1 MIEFYPQ
8 IRLAH
13 VMAVLASGTL
23 FLLRGLLVRAG
34 RGEWALAPLPRYL
47 SYAIDTTLLTAAL
60 MLLTIL
66 PSAVY
71 ANGWLAVKLALL
83 PVYVA
88 LGWLAL
94 AARPAPA
101 AGNSH
106 SLRARFLPTPPCS
119 PSRARTIRSGRS
131 GFFQVPEDRLI
142 HVSSPRQRLW
152 HSCAGATAGEPTC
165 ARSSS
170 PCLR

>member
-1 MIEFYPQ
+1 MIEFYAQ

-13 VMAVLASGTL
+13 VTAVLASGTL
-23 FLLRGLLVRAG
+23 FLLRGLLVSAG

-47 SYAIDTTLLTAAL
+47 SYAIDTALLTAAL

-71 ANGWLAVKLALL
+71 SNGWLAVKLALL

-94 AARPAPA
+94 RQPRAGGRQLAFFVGALVAYAGMFTIARAHDPLGPIRLL
-101 AGNSH
+101 AGS
-106 SLRARFLPTPPCS
+106 
-119 PSRARTIRSGRS
+119 
-131 GFFQVPEDRLI
+131 
-142 HVSSPRQRLW
+142 
-152 HSCAGATAGEPTC
+152 
-165 ARSSS
+165 
-170 PCLR
+170 

>member
-1 MIEFYPQ
+1 MIEFYAQ

-13 VMAVLASGTL
+13 ISAVLASGTL
-23 FLLRGLLVRAG
+23 FLLRGLLVSAG

-47 SYAIDTTLLTAAL
+47 SYAIDSTLLTAAL

-94 AARPAPA
+94 RRPR
-101 AGNSH
+101 AG
-106 SLRARFLPTPPCS
+106 
-119 PSRARTIRSGRS
+119 GRQLAY
-131 GFFQVPEDRLI
+131 F
-142 HVSSPRQRLW
+142 
-152 HSCAGATAGEPTC
+152 AGALLAYVAMFTV
-165 ARSSS
+165 ARMHDPLGPIRLLSGT
-170 PCLR
+170 